1 MIRIFDILFSFLAL
15 LILSPFFI
23 MIILILKF
31 TGEGEVFYFQERIG
45 QNKEFFRLFKFC
57 TMLKN
62 SPNIGSGTI
71 TIKDDPRILPFGK
84 FLRKSKINELPQLIN
99 ILIGDMSVIGPRPMT
114 EENFSFYDDHHQKII
129 SSLKPGL
136 SGIGSIIFRNEEQ
149 MLIEGESSVQF
160 YKNII
165 APYKSRLEEWYSNH
179 SDIGT
184 YFLLIIF
191 TIISLIFSN
200 SFIWNFFR
208 DLPEPPDELKSKINY
223 VRKL

>member
-1 MIRIFDILFSFLAL
+1 MYYV
-15 LILSPFFI
+15 
-23 MIILILKF
+23 
-31 TGEGEVFYFQERIG
+31 E
-45 QNKEFFRLFKFC
+45 
-57 TMLKN
+57 N

-84 FLRKSKINELPQLIN
+84 FLRKIKINELPQLIN

-191 TIISLIFSN
+191 TIITLIFSN

-208 DLPEPPDELKSKINY
+208 DLPEPPDELKIKN
-223 VRKL
+223 